1 MCNVGAVG
9 LGMQAVGTVGSYIS
23 SNKEAAAY
31 SKYQTLQTQAALN
44 NYIQQSKSINN
55 RYAEE
60 QSASSMEQQ
69 EIALENMRAKATAQ
83 ASAASSGVEGSSI
96 EMLFRG
102 YDRATAVSNYT
113 AARNLQMKGLQYTN
127 ELDGLRIQAINA
139 INGMEQHS
147 GASASTLLGG
157 IGGLLT
163 SYSRDY
169 KGKSSGN
176 SFSFLNRN
184 TGKRTY
190 GIRIDSR
197 YVAGGVA

>member
-9 LGMQAVGTVGSYIS
+9 LGMQAAGAVGGYIS
-23 SNKEAAAY
+23 SKKEATAY
-31 SKYQTLQTQAALN
+31 SKYQSLQTQAALT

-60 QSASSMEQQ
+60 QEASARESQ
-69 EIALENMRAKATAQ
+69 EIAIQNLKAKATAQ

-96 EMLFRG
+96 EMLFRD
-102 YDRATAVSNYT
+102 YDRAAAVSNYT

-127 ELDGLRIQAINA
+127 ELDGLRVQAINT
-139 INGMEQHS
+139 INGLTQYS
-147 GASASTLLGG
+147 DTSASTLLGG

-163 SYSRDY
+163 SYSRDN
-169 KGKSSGN
+169 KDNKA
-176 SFSFLNRN
+176 SFSFWDRG
-184 TGKRTY
+184 TKKRTY

-197 YVAGGVA
+197 YVGGGLG